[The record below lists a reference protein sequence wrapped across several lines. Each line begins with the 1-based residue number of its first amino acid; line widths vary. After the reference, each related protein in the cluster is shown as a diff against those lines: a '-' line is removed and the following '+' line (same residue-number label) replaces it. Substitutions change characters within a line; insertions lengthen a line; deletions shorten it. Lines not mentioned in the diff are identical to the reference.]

1 MDKRFN
7 IEVIYKGKAETG
19 HVMAASYYDAVFK
32 LTYFCGFKRKDIL
45 RCEEAM
51 EDPTQEEENL

>member
-1 MDKRFN
+1 MDKKFN

-19 HVMAASYYDAVFK
+19 HIMAASYYDAVFK

-45 RCEEAM
+45 LCEE
-51 EDPTQEEENL
+51 EIEKPTEEEEKS

>member
-51 EDPTQEEENL
+51 EKLADEEKNL

>member
-7 IEVIYKGKAETG
+7 IEVIYRGKAETG

-45 RCEEAM
+45 RCEEAI
-51 EDPTQEEENL
+51 ERPTDEEENL

>member
-7 IEVIYKGKAETG
+7 IEVIYRGKAETG

-45 RCEEAM
+45 RCEEAI
-51 EDPTQEEENL
+51 DKPTEEEGKL

>member
-19 HVMAASYYDAVFK
+19 HVMAESYYDAVFK

-45 RCEEAM
+45 RCEETI
-51 EDPTQEEENL
+51 DKPTEEEGKL

>member
-7 IEVIYKGKAETG
+7 IEVIYKGRAETG
-19 HVMAASYYDAVFK
+19 HVMAASYYDAGFK

-51 EDPTQEEENL
+51 EKPTEEGKKL

>member
-1 MDKRFN
+1 MEKRFN

-32 LTYFCGFKRKDIL
+32 LTYYCGFNREDIL
-45 RCEEAM
+45 RCEEAT
-51 EDPTQEEENL
+51 EKPTEEED